1 MHLTSYGMPIP
12 HACFLLA
19 DETTRYG
26 VEQLSK
32 EPELMQAECKRA
44 KQQLEELAFKNYKAL
59 IAANDCIHDIRVEV
73 RFAFHLRFCFV
84 FSFFLS
90 I

>member
-1 MHLTSYGMPIP
+1 MPIP

-84 FSFFLS
+84 FFSFFLS